1 MQMGPGLRRAALAVH
16 VVSSVGWIGAAA
28 AYLVLGVAA
37 GISDDPATVRAAW
50 IAMELIGWYGIVP
63 ISILALITGLIM
75 SLGTPWGLL
84 RHYWVLIALVLTVV
98 SLIVLILHMPTVT
111 AAAALARTADDSTVA
126 QLGGDVLHPA
136 LGLVVLTVVAV
147 LNLYKPRGLT
157 AYGRRQQAQAR
168 NRSRTNTMS

>member
-37 GISDDPATVRAAW
+37 GISDDPETVRAAW
-50 IAMELIGWYGIVP
+50 IAMELIGRYGIVP

-75 SLGTPWGLL
+75 SLGTPWGIL
-84 RHYWVLIALVLTVV
+84 RHYWVVIALVLTVV
-98 SLIVLILHMPTVT
+98 SLIVLIAHMPTVT
-111 AAAALARTADDSTVA
+111 ATATLARTADDSTMA

-168 NRSRTNTMS
+168 NRSRTNSMR